1 MGRVKFDVTV
11 QEADVRRILIEN
23 DLPPECASE
32 LPFKLV
38 FQLLDS
44 TAQAWSKVT
53 LARHLKADG
62 QGAES
67 TQALADAETAKNDR
81 ARVLAQIRHHL
92 GLPEPESASAHQT

>member
-23 DLPPECASE
+23 ELPPECAAD
-32 LPFKLV
+32 LPFRLV

-44 TAQAWSKVT
+44 TAQAWSKLT

-62 QGAES
+62 QGAEA
-67 TQALADAETAKNDR
+67 TQALADAEAAKNDR
-81 ARVLAQIRHHL
+81 ARVLAQVRHRL
-92 GLPEPESASAHQT
+92 GLPEPAPAEHI